1 MAVARKSKSK
11 AKTRSEHAA
20 SNLTNQLS
28 VSILLS
34 NEGGTYIAQCL
45 EWDMTAQAPSPI
57 KALEAFETIF
67 WTRISRDLE
76 KNRPIFGNLHRAP
89 DYLWRQFR
97 AGMVFRDAYPLKPPA
112 SIRVP
117 RAQAREIRL
126 VAA

>member
-1 MAVARKSKSK
+1 MAAARKPKP
-11 AKTRSEHAA
+11 KTRSKRNL

-45 EWDMTAQAPSPI
+45 EWDITAQAPSPI
-57 KALEAFETIF
+57 KALEAFETVF
-67 WTRISRDLE
+67 WTRVARDLE
-76 KNRPIFGNLHRAP
+76 KNRPIFGNLDAAP
-89 DYLWRQFR
+89 DDLWEQFR

-117 RAQAREIRL
+117 RAQAKEIRL